1 MSRAFSVRP
10 PRAVSRSARPS
21 RLAALAAVAVVVA
34 LVTALAAP
42 GGAATGS
49 GATGPIPPPVGPC
62 YHAPYPEW
70 LAPNQT
76 AAIYGLAPLWAEG
89 FQGKGK
95 SLAIL
100 DPYERPDVATYE
112 AFAKCTGATA
122 TLDVEVVGPG
132 KAPAP
137 QGEAT
142 LDAIIAAT
150 AAPHLDHIYEFSG
163 TDGLEN
169 NQLALLEHA
178 LDPANTGGKRVDA
191 ISTSFTFCEQDLQ
204 AGKPGFT
211 FDYMQKMNAALQ
223 QAAASGVTVFADAG
237 DGGSSNCAGWPM
249 AENNPLA
256 GQASVGFPSS
266 SPWVVS
272 VGGTQLN
279 VTRNA
284 DGSGTVNAERVWN
297 EEVKGNA
304 QERIGGGGG
313 HSIVFEAATWQQGV
327 AGKPSGRARSLPDVA
342 LLAGT
347 PYWSGGGNELG
358 YWYGTSAATPY
369 TAASWLIVLSSL
381 EARGLSSPGF
391 LAPVLYELQR
401 TGGAGA
407 LRDVTEGTNDI
418 WGKVGCCSAVPG
430 YDEASGLGSLQ
441 FAALATALGSPTA
454 RLTATPAGGPAPLTV
469 TLDASAS
476 TTPGG
481 AITSYAWDD
490 DGDGTVDATTTTAT
504 RTVTFAAAGT
514 VAPRVTITTSLG
526 RTSAATASVPV
537 EPATPTVAPAATP
550 VAATPSLAG

>member
-1 MSRAFSVRP
+1 MSHSSS
-10 PRAVSRSARPS
+10 VSRRS
-21 RLAALAAVAVVVA
+21 RGPLLVAAVLAVITG
-34 LVTALAAP
+34 LLGALAAP

-49 GATGPIPPPVGPC
+49 GSTGSIPPPVGPC
-62 YHAPYPEW
+62 YHAPYPQA

-100 DPYERPDVATYE
+100 DPYERPDVATFQ
-112 AFAKCTGATA
+112 AFAQCTGATA
-122 TLDVEVVGPG
+122 SLEVQVVGPG
-132 KAPAP
+132 SAPAP
-137 QGEAT
+137 AGEAT
-142 LDAIIAAT
+142 LDAIIAAS

-169 NQLALLEHA
+169 SQLALLEHA
-178 LDPANTGGKRVDA
+178 LNPANTGGKRVDA

-204 AGKPGFT
+204 AGKPGYS

-223 QAAASGVTVFADAG
+223 KAAASGVTVFADAG

-249 AENNPLA
+249 AENDPRA
-256 GQASVGFPSS
+256 GEASVGFPSS

-297 EEVKGNA
+297 EETGGNPNL
-304 QERIGGGGG
+304 RIGGGGG
-313 HSIVFEAATWQQGV
+313 HSIVFDAPTWQQGV
-327 AGKPSGRARSLPDVA
+327 PGASGKARSLPDVA
-342 LLAGT
+342 LMAGT
-347 PYWSGGGNELG
+347 PYWSGGGNAQG

-381 EARGLSSPGF
+381 EAQGVASPGF

-401 TGGAGA
+401 TGGAGV

-418 WGKVGCCSAVPG
+418 WGKVGCCTAVAG

-441 FAALATALGSPTA
+441 FAALATALGNPTA
-454 RLTATPAGGPAPLTV
+454 RLVASPASGDAPLLV
-469 TLDASAS
+469 TLDASS
-476 TTPGG
+476 SSTPGG
-481 AITSYAWDD
+481 AITTYAWDD
-490 DGDGTVDATTTTAT
+490 DNDGVVDATTTTPT
-504 RTVTFAAAGT
+504 RTLTLAAAGS
-514 VAPRVTITTSLG
+514 VTASVKITTSLG
-526 RTSAATASVPV
+526 RSSAATATVI
-537 EPATPTVAPAATP
+537 ALTPTTTTALPAPAAAP
-550 VAATPSLAG
+550 VVATPSLAG